1 MDINAFLKHEEA
13 LSSKE
18 FIKLTSAAK
27 GRENIKSVRFILPKI
42 GKPGD
47 FGHFKV
53 SYKNLSEL
61 DDYTMFS

>member
-1 MDINAFLKHEEA
+1 MGINAFLKHEEA

-18 FIKLTSAAK
+18 FIKLTSTAK
-27 GRENIKSVRFILPKI
+27 GRENIKTVRFVIPKI
-42 GKPGD
+42 GKSRD

-61 DDYTMFS
+61 DDYTVLS